1 MIPHADWSP
10 LTDHIALASA
20 GDRFLFIAGAALGLA
35 CGVGAAGMW
44 LAIDP
49 LAGLVGTML
58 LLFAPIAIVG
68 VLAPA
73 RWSYSKREVFAAAT
87 AVPATLGAWVQAAR
101 YFGDNLPEQWVWAA
115 SFVLIVVLLGAFET
129 IVATE
134 LTRILA
140 DD

>member
-10 LTDHIALASA
+10 LSEHITLASTS
-20 GDRFLFIAGAALGLA
+20 DRFRFIAGATLGLA
-35 CGVGAAGMW
+35 CGVAASGMW
-44 LAIDP
+44 LEIDP
-49 LAGLVGTML
+49 LAGLFGTML
-58 LLFAPIAIVG
+58 LLFAPITIVG
-68 VLAPA
+68 FLAPA

-87 AVPATLGAWVQAAR
+87 AVPAVLGAWVQAAR

-115 SFVLIVVLLGAFET
+115 SFVLIVILLGAFET

-140 DD
+140 ND